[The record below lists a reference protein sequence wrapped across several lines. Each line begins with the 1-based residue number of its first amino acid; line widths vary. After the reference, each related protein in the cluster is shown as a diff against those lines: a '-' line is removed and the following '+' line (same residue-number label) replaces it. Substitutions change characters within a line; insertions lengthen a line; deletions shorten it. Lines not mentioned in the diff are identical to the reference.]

1 MQGMVVAGEG
11 ETERQ
16 ELALESHLKQLG
28 IPPEG
33 KGEALKEAEY

>member
-1 MQGMVVAGEG
+1 MVVVVEG

-16 ELALESHLKQLG
+16 GLALKGHLKELG

-33 KGEALKEAEY
+33 KGEALKEAKY